1 MAKTKNDLP
10 KYLKMWGLFDN
21 MQAIPS
27 QTRLQF
33 YQNLKHGKIGEGLI
47 ANWLKSRGWHIQP
60 VYEKEMHTGKGPQIY
75 TASNTQLIAP
85 EMLVFNELGRF
96 KWVEAKTKS
105 AFSWN
110 RVLGVWVTGI
120 DLRHYKDY
128 LEVSRLS
135 TLPVCLMFL
144 HLDGEAKDT
153 PSGMVS
159 PTGLYYGEITY
170 LSKNES
176 HRSDK
181 WANGMVYWGCD
192 TLKKIADLH
201 EVLSKSNIYQGQQ
214 QVPVSALG
222 NKKS

>member
-1 MAKTKNDLP
+1 
-10 KYLKMWGLFDN
+10 

-27 QTRLQF
+27 NTRLQF
-33 YQNLKHGKIGEGLI
+33 YQTLRHGKIGEGLI

-60 VYEKEMHTGKGPQIY
+60 VYEKELHTGKGPQIY
-75 TASNTQLIAP
+75 TASNTQLVAP
-85 EMLVFNELGRF
+85 DMLVFNGLGCF

-110 RVLGVWVTGI
+110 RTLSIWVTGI

-128 LEVSRLS
+128 LEVARLS

-153 PSGMVS
+153 PNGMMS
-159 PTGLYYGEITY
+159 PTGLYYGDITY

-181 WANGMVYWGCD
+181 WANGMVYWD
-192 TLKKIADLH
+192 YHTLKKIAELQD
-201 EVLSKSNIYQGQQ
+201 VLSKSGILSEQKHQPPRIIGHNT
-214 QVPVSALG
+214 
-222 NKKS
+222 

>member
-1 MAKTKNDLP
+1 
-10 KYLKMWGLFDN
+10 

-27 QTRLQF
+27 QTRLKF

-60 VYEKEMHTGKGPQIY
+60 VYEKEIHTGKGPQIY
-75 TASNTQLIAP
+75 TASNTQLVAP
-85 EMLVFNELGRF
+85 DMLVFNGLGRF

-110 RVLGVWVTGI
+110 RVLSVWVTGI
-120 DLRHYKDY
+120 DLKHYKDY
-128 LEVSRLS
+128 LEVAKLS
-135 TLPVCLMFL
+135 ALPVCLMFL

-159 PTGLYYGEITY
+159 PTGLYYGEITH

-181 WANGMVYWGCD
+181 WANGMVYWSCD
-192 TLKKIADLH
+192 TLKKIADLR
-201 EVLSKSNIYQGQQ
+201 EVLAKSGILSEQKHQQPHIIGHNI
-214 QVPVSALG
+214 
-222 NKKS
+222 